1 MTILDRYLVRRML
14 GTMLR
19 VIFAMVFLFV
29 TIDLLTHRQD
39 NIIKYEIPWPVVAE
53 YYLVFI
59 PRILF
64 DYQAVALSVLVAGL
78 MVLGRAAQDNEI
90 TAALAGGISL
100 RRLAAGPIAL
110 ALVVSVLAFA
120 LQETLGTRAVADSRR
135 IEREYFSRFDE
146 QHTQGVSWNGLGEG
160 WMCYALKFNR
170 EALTGQDVY
179 IHRITPE
186 RFDEIR
192 AGRIWWSE
200 AHGQWLVEN
209 GIWMGFNRGQNW
221 EQESHRITQA
231 AAPFS
236 ERPESLFSLEA
247 PASTKNLVQLG
258 QDIARAQALGM
269 PVQGARVEYHAKI
282 ARPALAFIMVLL
294 AVPFA
299 VRVRRGG
306 LAVGFGLSVAIG
318 VVYVLLFY
326 GGLGLGH
333 LSLLPP
339 VLAAWAANLLF
350 LAAGVILFRRVQS

>member
-1 MTILDRYLVRRML
+1 MNILDRYLVRRMI

-19 VIFAMVFLFV
+19 VIFALVFLFV

-39 NIIKYEIPWPVVAE
+39 NIVKYEIPWGIVAE
-53 YYLVFI
+53 YYLSFI

-64 DYQAVALSVLVAGL
+64 DYQAVPLAVLVAGL

-100 RRLAAGPIAL
+100 RRLAAGPILL
-110 ALVVSVLAFA
+110 ALIVSVLAFLA
-120 LQETLGTRAVADSRR
+120 QETLGTRAVADSRR
-135 IEREYFSRFDE
+135 IEGEYFSRFDDSS
-146 QHTQGVSWNGLGEG
+146 TRGVSWNGLGDG
-160 WMCYALKFNR
+160 WMCYILKFNR
-170 EALTGQDVY
+170 AALTGQDVY

-192 AGRIWWSE
+192 ARRIWWSE
-200 AHGQWLVEN
+200 AHGQWLIEN
-209 GIWMGFNRGQNW
+209 GVWMGFNRTQNW
-221 EQESHRITQA
+221 EQESHRITQG
-231 AAPFS
+231 AAPFT
-236 ERPESLFSLEA
+236 ERPESLFALEA
-247 PASTKNLVQLG
+247 PASTKNLLQLG
-258 QDIARAQALGM
+258 DDIARAQALGM
-269 PVQGARVEYHAKI
+269 SVQGARVDYHAKI

-333 LSLLPP
+333 LALLPP
-339 VLAAWAANLLF
+339 VLAAWSANLLF
-350 LAAGVILFRRVQS
+350 LAAGLLLFRNVQT